1 MVVFPQLFSKV
12 KLILLLLSLISI
24 FLDLN
29 NKPFFYSKVWL
40 SWFSFYFLFY
50 FLWITYGVLKGNP
63 GISDYIRLQI
73 IWPVIFFILISSID
87 SLQKVISLYKLLI
100 NFSIIISV
108 YIIYRLLE
116 VINLVPKIYNFE
128 GEILG
133 VGIHSGF
140 IQVVSLSVGSLV
152 FLLPFILCLA
162 SGFSKN
168 FLYRKIVSKRKL
180 FIVFILITIAVI
192 ISGRRALWFS
202 FFITYILIF
211 LTNFLIYKRNFT
223 KLIYNFSL
231 FSIILFFIGF
241 TSITYLNDKVDF
253 DQLSNRITKE
263 FNSAELTPRQLQSIA
278 LFKGFKKNPL
288 FGSGFGV
295 GVKDNIISS
304 EKPWQYELTYNL
316 YLYNTG
322 LIGMLFFLFLLLFP
336 FSRYLKLCKIYPEF
350 TPYLSPAFISYL
362 IVLFASASNP
372 YFTSSFDFMWMLF
385 LPIAVIIQIEIV
397 IKKNKIEKI

>member
-12 KLILLLLSLISI
+12 KLILLLLSLFSI
-24 FLDLN
+24 FLNLKN
-29 NKPFFYSKVWL
+29 NSFFYNKVWTT
-40 SWFSFYFLFY
+40 WFSFYFLFY
-50 FLWITYGVLKGNP
+50 FLWITYGLLRGSP

-73 IWPVIFFILISSID
+73 IWPAIFFILMNSID

-108 YIIYRLLE
+108 YIIYRFLE

-152 FLLPFILCLA
+152 FLLPFILCLV

-211 LTNFLIYKRNFT
+211 LTNFLIYKRNLT

-231 FSIILFFIGF
+231 FSIIIFFIGF

-253 DQLSNRITKE
+253 YQLSDRVTKE
-263 FNSAELTPRQLQSIA
+263 FNSSESTPRQLQSIA
-278 LFKGFKKNPL
+278 LFNGFKKYPL
-288 FGSGFGV
+288 
-295 GVKDNIISS
+295 
-304 EKPWQYELTYNL
+304 
-316 YLYNTG
+316 
-322 LIGMLFFLFLLLFP
+322 
-336 FSRYLKLCKIYPEF
+336 
-350 TPYLSPAFISYL
+350 
-362 IVLFASASNP
+362 
-372 YFTSSFDFMWMLF
+372 
-385 LPIAVIIQIEIV
+385 
-397 IKKNKIEKI
+397 

>member
-12 KLILLLLSLISI
+12 KLIFLLLTLFSI

-29 NKPFFYSKVWL
+29 NKPFFYSKVWTI
-40 SWFSFYFLFY
+40 WFLFYFLFY
-50 FLWITYGVLKGNP
+50 FLWITYGLIRGNP
-63 GISDYIRLQI
+63 GVSDYFRLQI
-73 IWPVIFFILISSID
+73 IWPTIFFILISTID
-87 SLQKVISLYKLLI
+87 SLKKIIFVYKLLV

-108 YIIYRLLE
+108 YIIYRFLE

-128 GEILG
+128 GEVLG

-152 FLLPFILCLA
+152 FLLPFILCLV
-162 SGFSKN
+162 SGFSKS
-168 FLYRKIVSKRKL
+168 FLYRKIVSKKKL
-180 FIVFILITIAVI
+180 FIVFVLITIAVI

-202 FFITYILIF
+202 FFITYILVF
-211 LTNFLIYKRNFT
+211 LTNYLIYKKKFL

-231 FSIILFFIGF
+231 FSIVIFFIGF
-241 TSITYLNDKVDF
+241 SSITYLNDKVDF

-263 FNSAELTPRQLQSIA
+263 FNSSELTPRQLQSIA
-278 LFKGFKKNPL
+278 LFEGFKKNPL

-295 GVKDNIISS
+295 GVKDNIRSS

-322 LIGMLFFLFLLLFP
+322 LIGMLFFLLLILFP

-362 IVLFASASNP
+362 IVLIASASNP

-385 LPIAVIIQIEIV
+385 LPIAIINKIEIE
-397 IKKNKIEKI
+397 IKKNKIERI

>member
-12 KLILLLLSLISI
+12 KLILLLLSLFSI
-24 FLDLN
+24 FLNLKN
-29 NKPFFYSKVWL
+29 NSFFYNKVWTT
-40 SWFSFYFLFY
+40 WFSFYFLFY
-50 FLWITYGVLKGNP
+50 FLWITYGLLRGSP

-73 IWPVIFFILISSID
+73 IWPAIFFILMNSID

-108 YIIYRLLE
+108 YIIYRFLE

-152 FLLPFILCLA
+152 FLLPFILCLV

-211 LTNFLIYKRNFT
+211 LTNFLIYKRNLT

-231 FSIILFFIGF
+231 FSIIIFFIGF

-253 DQLSNRITKE
+253 YQLSDRVTKE
-263 FNSAELTPRQLQSIA
+263 FNSSESTPRQLQSIA
-278 LFKGFKKNPL
+278 LFNGFKKYPL

-295 GVKDNIISS
+295 GVKDSIRSS

-322 LIGMLFFLFLLLFP
+322 LIGILFFLFLILYP
-336 FSRYLKLCKIYPEF
+336 FTRYLKLCKLYPEF

-362 IVLFASASNP
+362 IVLIASASNP

-385 LPIAVIIQIEIV
+385 LPIAVINQIEIV